1 MSKQDYLTED
11 PIISSQLFYCVSFF
25 NKLNVKQS
33 IDNNNDYREEVLN
46 DTTKEEYYT
55 EDNVFGLKIRGGFP
69 TIDAARAH
77 AKRLNEIDPYHNIY
91 VMEGGK
97 WGAFVMKEADSVNF
111 VEQTEYANE
120 QLNDMMKKYNEN
132 QDKAKVYH
140 EYRKNQMVVKNI
152 DDNLKNRE
160 DLLEQTKIELDNCTD
175 KKERQSIKDKLVA
188 IDEQISKMVDRKKE
202 IQERETE
209 LAKSLNMGKLDPV

>member
-11 PIISSQLFYCVSFF
+11 PIISSQKYYCVSFF

-33 IDNNNDYREEVLN
+33 IDNNNDYKEEVLN
-46 DTTKEEYYT
+46 DAKKEEYST
-55 EDNVFGLKIRGGFP
+55 ENNVFGLKIRGGFSSL
-69 TIDAARAH
+69 DDARAH

-97 WGAFVMKEADSVNF
+97 WCAFAMKESDSVNL

-152 DDNLKNRE
+152 DDNLRNRE
-160 DLLEQTKIELDNCTD
+160 EQLEQSKQELDECTD
-175 KKERQSIKDKLVA
+175 KKARQTIKDKLAV
-188 IDEQISKMVDRKKE
+188 IDEQINKMLERKKE
-202 IQERETE
+202 IQDRDAE
-209 LAKSLNMGKLDPV
+209 LSKSLNIGELE